1 MNQRISQISI
11 FIINFKIHSTN
22 NQIVWL
28 FLISRALVR
37 DPYRNAWGDKQQTLL
52 LAQSL
57 AVAPKPARQPEDRD
71 AGLRLDWATNAS
83 RYVAHVEQ
91 RPPQSPTA

>member
-52 LAQSL
+52 LA
-57 AVAPKPARQPEDRD
+57 
-71 AGLRLDWATNAS
+71 
-83 RYVAHVEQ
+83 
-91 RPPQSPTA
+91 